1 MCTVLCSCSETGAAL
16 GPKRQVSSY
25 DEYTV
30 KAVYPLRL
38 HVSIDFGNIE
48 LYTWDKDEIKLE
60 TTSKLRGTSPEDKLK
75 EGLKNFDLIINEG
88 ESGVEIKSV
97 YSGPVKNPA
106 DRSFD
111 AKIYIPRS
119 HDTINL
125 LLDTGKIKIFDDIK
139 CELNVRVNMANIDI
153 NRIEGTLKVE
163 GDMCDLRVS
172 QGELRSGS
180 YAKVNFGHIRV
191 KAKLEEAGTYDFET
205 RTGNIELSLPE
216 KTKIN
221 LDASGTI
228 DAEDFENADD
238 GIRIRA
244 HTGMGNV
251 SINKY

>member
-1 MCTVLCSCSETGAAL
+1 M
-16 GPKRQVSSY
+16 GPKRQVASY

-48 LYTWDKDEIKLE
+48 LYTWDKNEIKLE
-60 TTSKLRGTSPEDKLK
+60 TTAKLRGTGTEDKLK
-75 EGLKNFDLIINEG
+75 EGLKDFDLIINEE
-88 ESGVEIKSV
+88 ESGIEIKSI
-97 YSGPVKNPA
+97 YNGPVKSPA

-111 AKIYIPRS
+111 AKIYIPRNPDS
-119 HDTINL
+119 INL
-125 LLDTGKIKIFDDIK
+125 KLDTGRIKIFDDIK
-139 CELNVRVNMANIDI
+139 CELNIRVNMANIEI
-153 NRIEGTLKVE
+153 NRIEGALKVE

-180 YAKVNFGHIRV
+180 SAKVNFGHIRV

-205 RTGNIELSLPE
+205 GTGNIELSLPE

-228 DAEDFENADD
+228 NIEDFENADD

-251 SINKY
+251 SINNY